1 MIVRVTSQTE
11 REDTMLLYWLLG
23 AALVFFI
30 ITYGV
35 RYGIDTSKQVK
46 AIKMELR
53 EIKKQL
59 KEMNHHIK

>member
-1 MIVRVTSQTE
+1 
-11 REDTMLLYWLLG
+11 MLLYWVLG
-23 AALVFFI
+23 VALVFFI

-59 KEMNHHIK
+59 KEINKDTK

>member
-1 MIVRVTSQTE
+1 MIVRLTSLTE
-11 REDTMLLYWLLG
+11 REDTMLIYWLIG
-23 AALVFFI
+23 VALVFFI

-59 KEMNHHIK
+59 KEMNKDTK

>member
-1 MIVRVTSQTE
+1 MIAIVTAQTE
-11 REDTMLLYWLLG
+11 RDDTMLLYWLIG
-23 AALVFFI
+23 AALALFI

-59 KEMNHHIK
+59 KEMNHHTK

>member
-1 MIVRVTSQTE
+1 
-11 REDTMLLYWLLG
+11 MLIYWLIGL
-23 AALVFFI
+23 AIVFFI

-35 RYGIDTSKQVK
+35 QYGIDTSKQVK

-59 KEMNHHIK
+59 KDMNKDTK